1 LGSGGDHQSGSE
13 QTERN
18 FTEFFTFDKK
28 ELADLCNNSRDKW
41 ENLQVVH
48 GDSQEERKYQRKKD
62 YHDKVFQ
69 LPQQCKPS
77 EDPFFPQK
85 LLHEYHLHS

>member
-1 LGSGGDHQSGSE
+1 MVVNRLKEILQNSLNL
-13 QTERN
+13 T
-18 FTEFFTFDKK
+18 KK
-28 ELADLCNNSRDKW
+28 RTARFICHNSRDKW

-77 EDPFFPQK
+77 EDPSFPQK